1 MYLDL
6 KALLLT
12 FIFTSFVAVS
22 QNANDFMDEVNKN
35 RVISTL
41 MEFSGEVDVDDI
53 GVILN
58 RSNEVGKNKARKYL
72 INRFRDLNL
81 KVKKDYVTKYGL
93 NGINMIATQPG
104 IMHPDS
110 IVIICG
116 HYDSVDEYCAD
127 DNASGVSAVL
137 EVATILSEY
146 NFEKTIIYAL
156 WDLEEDGLFG
166 SKDYALQAFKNGDK
180 ISAVIN
186 TDMIGYDGDND
197 MLFELHFRY
206 LYEDDIFYTV
216 TESILDKSSLSLT
229 PEYVSFGTNRSD
241 HASFWNYNFP
251 SVLFTEGFESNDF
264 NPNYHTSFDRVEGI
278 STDYL
283 IEITKLLVGVTSEF
297 AVVSKETLVHDKIK
311 VENIYYNPITES
323 LTMKNTNIQ
332 DFKNIEIFDIS
343 GKSIT
348 IEKFNKDNNSISL
361 SELISG
367 VYFIKINDRAKS
379 ISKFIKY

>member
-1 MYLDL
+1 MNIKL
-6 KALLLT
+6 KTLLLT
-12 FIFTSFVAVS
+12 FILTSFVAIS
-22 QNANDFMDEVNKN
+22 QSANDFMDEVNKN

-41 MEFSGEVDVDDI
+41 MEFSGEVEVDEI

-58 RSNEVGKNKARKYL
+58 RSIEVGKNKARKYL

-81 KVKKDYVTKYGL
+81 KVNKDYVTKYGL

-116 HYDSVDEYCAD
+116 HYDSVAEYCAD

-137 EVATILSEY
+137 EVATILSKY
-146 NFEKTIIYAL
+146 RFEKTIIYAL

-166 SKDYALQAFKNGDK
+166 SKDYALQAFKNGDQ

-186 TDMIGYDGDND
+186 ADMIGYDGDND

-206 LYEDDIFYTV
+206 LYEDNKFYTV
-216 TESILDKSSLSLT
+216 TESILDKSNLSLT
-229 PEYVSFGTNRSD
+229 PEYVPFGTDRSD

-251 SVLFTEGFESNDF
+251 SILFTEGFESNDF

-297 AVVSKETLVHDKIK
+297 AVVSKETLVQDKIK
-311 VENIYYNPITES
+311 VENIHYNPISQS
-323 LTMKNTNIQ
+323 LILKHKNIQ
-332 DFKNIEIFDIS
+332 DFNRIKLIDVSGRSINID
-343 GKSIT
+343 KLP
-348 IEKFNKDNNSISL
+348 NDNSSISL
-361 SELISG
+361 SKLDNG
-367 VYFIKINDRAKS
+367 VYFIIIDDREKI
-379 ISKFIKY
+379 ISKFVKY